1 MWSRDCTSPLSRVGR
16 RKLGNLRTVIARSL
30 LNMPVPI
37 VRGSRLVR
45 GVKMHRNS
53 WVRARNMDQWKQPIV
68 SSNRCTIRIGRLI
81 RTSTT
86 VKETINS
93 ISPKACK
100 PLIRNSRETP
110 RSSLTRSMNRSNWVM
125 SRQFLTKLSK
135 KWIKGRLL
143 CLSSRRSIMKKIK
156 RKVTA
161 SMKARTICHW
171 AGLEMELGVDRNWRP
186 IMRRTK
192 LLATTHLI
200 TPPKTTQQATKV
212 KTATN
217 LAMISSKLKPTALT
231 TPLTTR
237 EPLQEF
243 WRKNERL

>member
-1 MWSRDCTSPLSRVGR
+1 M
-16 RKLGNLRTVIARSL
+16 
-30 LNMPVPI
+30 
-37 VRGSRLVR
+37 
-45 GVKMHRNS
+45 
-53 WVRARNMDQWKQPIV
+53 
-68 SSNRCTIRIGRLI
+68 
-81 RTSTT
+81 
-86 VKETINS
+86 
-93 ISPKACK
+93 
-100 PLIRNSRETP
+100 
-110 RSSLTRSMNRSNWVM
+110 
-125 SRQFLTKLSK
+125 
-135 KWIKGRLL
+135 

-192 LLATTHLI
+192 LLATTHLRI
-200 TPPKTTQQATKV
+200 PPKTTQQATKV

-243 WRKNERL
+243 